1 MVRRTRAGL
10 RAAPAPGHG
19 PLNQR
24 HGRRLAKRNQ
34 SAGATAATSVRDP
47 RDWTRATSLPA
58 ADGDRTLT
66 EFPIAEYLQPS
77 FRLTAAFETLRLSS
91 SGHLRFCG

>member
-10 RAAPAPGHG
+10 RAAPGHG

-24 HGRRLAKRNQ
+24 LGRRLAKRNH

-66 EFPIAEYLQPS
+66 EFPIADYDFAMIS
-77 FRLTAAFETLRLSS
+77 
-91 SGHLRFCG
+91 